1 MRFIKRSLQSILIS
15 GLLLLQIG
23 CSVEYQVNL
32 FNYSGSSI
40 SLVASG
46 ATEAL
51 RNGGSVLL
59 YDKKAKENILLPI
72 TLKVNSDGKE
82 YCYFL
87 DRIKVGGYARYSDS
101 NILLVSLKL
110 GEDNKVYVYNVSGGE
125 FNPNNDVGIQPKGY
139 PAQPGSC

>member
-1 MRFIKRSLQSILIS
+1 MRFIKRSLQAILIP
-15 GLLLLQIG
+15 GLLILQIS

-46 ATEAL
+46 AAEVL
-51 RNGGSVLL
+51 RNSGSILL
-59 YDKKAKENILLPI
+59 YDKKAKENILLPM
-72 TLKVNSDGKE
+72 TLKISSDGKE

-110 GEDNKVYVYNVSGGE
+110 GEDNKVYVYNVSDGD
-125 FNPNNDVGIQPKGY
+125 FNPNNDVGLQPKGY
-139 PAQPGSC
+139 PAQAGSC